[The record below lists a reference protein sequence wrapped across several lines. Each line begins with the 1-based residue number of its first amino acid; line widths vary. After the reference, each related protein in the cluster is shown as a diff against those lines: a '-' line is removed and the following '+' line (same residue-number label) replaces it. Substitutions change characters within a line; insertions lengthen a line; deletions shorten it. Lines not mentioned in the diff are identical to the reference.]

1 MSYYSGFY
9 NSLEDKNLANGRYLR
24 FCLGFKYDF
33 LTFIIIKIHF
43 LAKIQNDHH
52 LLKFDLSESCK
63 SVNNSQLYRI
73 YHMNL

>member
-9 NSLEDKNLANGRYLR
+9 SSLEGKNLANGSDFR

-33 LTFIIIKIHF
+33 LTFIVIKIHF
-43 LAKIQNDHH
+43 LAKIQNYHH

-63 SVNNSQLYRI
+63 SVNNNNRI
-73 YHMNL
+73 EFII